1 MFAVGLGASTCPAV
15 CRYWL
20 FCTPA
25 LLPGIGRTDV
35 DGGLSLPPHA
45 GFFCF
50 PVPGFLRCPVPGFL
64 RCPVP
69 GFLRCPVPC
78 LVLAGSLWQLTQDTT
93 DALTALPPHLFGGH
107 CPGLFGR
114 ICGANVDRCL
124 AFSGCPVPCLL
135 GFPFVSC
142 AFLGC
147 LCLCCPVPCLL
158 GFPFVSCPFLGCLC
172 LCCPVPFLLGF
183 PFVSCPFLGCLC
195 LCCPVP
201 CLLGC
206 LGLCGLCLRCPV
218 PCLLGCPRLRCPYP
232 MFPGLC
238 CG

>member
-50 PVPGFLRCPVPGFL
+50 
-64 RCPVP
+64 PVP

-172 LCCPVPFLLGF
+172 LCCPVP
-183 PFVSCPFLGCLC
+183 
-195 LCCPVP
+195 